1 MSEKNQIR
9 PLLEVKDL
17 SVQFKTDE
25 GEAEAL
31 DKVSFDI
38 HPGQTVGVVGES
50 GCGKSVTAYSIMRLL
65 PRPMGMI
72 SNGSILFQ
80 GKNLLDLDTEEIKV
94 LGELSLKILIIAPN
108 KRLSWQY
115 HNRRSEML
123 KVFSGEIKVI
133 TSYDDIERNEE
144 IFKEGDKIRLS
155 KGERHRIIGLEEYAV
170 VAEIWIHTDKNNPSD
185 ENDIIRIQDDFN
197 RN

>member
-1 MSEKNQIR
+1 MTNNIFAKTLKILSSKKLNVIDKDIKR
-9 PLLEVKDL
+9 PWGGFFVI
-17 SVQFKTDE
+17 S
-25 GEAEAL
+25 
-31 DKVSFDI
+31 
-38 HPGQTVGVVGES
+38 PGNTQD
-50 GCGKSVTAYSIMRLL
+50 YFNIYF
-65 PRPMGMI
+65 
-72 SNGSILFQ
+72 N
-80 GKNLLDLDTEEIKV
+80 DLDTEEIKV

-185 ENDIIRIQDDFN
+185 ENDIIRVQDDFN